1 MDGALERGGGG
12 GGRGGGEA
20 SPEQQVTEPS
30 DAHVEKAA
38 PEKGEDGKYGCQRQ
52 VGPCRRG
59 GRCSRDG
66 CRSWSWCVQVGVS
79 STRFQSKTCHS
90 HCECWECLLC
100 CEFLKSLVCR
110 PRLAAKATAPLFS
123 RGESRELGSDHNGN
137 WSRSVLM
144 PGYIRLSPPIGRS
157 FLRSPRLQTA
167 DMRLKQ
173 YTSAQDLHQ
182 IHQQICM
189 WSLRTLWQKP
199 SSTPSLPPVSTTAV
213 VSCSGSPTGIQHVQN
228 STARVFT
235 LTRLDQLHWLPIKTH
250 IHNQILCKS

>member
-123 RGESRELGSDHNGN
+123 RGEVGNAAQSRELGSDHNGN

-173 YTSAQDLHQ
+173 YTSAQGAVFLWLGLPSHPQHLAANVWRQSLQCHSPHSGTLSLLQSSVLH
-182 IHQQICM
+182 
-189 WSLRTLWQKP
+189 LWTHSK
-199 SSTPSLPPVSTTAV
+199 
-213 VSCSGSPTGIQHVQN
+213 N
-228 STARVFT
+228 S
-235 LTRLDQLHWLPIKTH
+235 
-250 IHNQILCKS
+250 